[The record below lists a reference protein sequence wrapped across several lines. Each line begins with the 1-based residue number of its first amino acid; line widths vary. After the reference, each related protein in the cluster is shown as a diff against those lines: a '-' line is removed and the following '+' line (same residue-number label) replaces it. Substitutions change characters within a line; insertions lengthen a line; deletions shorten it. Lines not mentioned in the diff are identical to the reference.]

1 VWGAPDTRIVF
12 DASYLELP
20 IVAADRAALRLARQQ
35 CERALAE
42 LHDGRNFVHC
52 VKRLIARAGGFRTLE
67 EVADRVHMSPRT
79 LRRRLASYGVNFAD
93 LIDEERRNE
102 AQLLLQSSDRSLR
115 WVGEQLGYA
124 TLPNFVR
131 AFKRW
136 TGQTPAAYRRS
147 ARGDRSD
154 PQSRAGLPSTT
165 AAPKL
170 SAMKFTERI

>member
-1 VWGAPDTRIVF
+1 M
-12 DASYLELP
+12 
-20 IVAADRAALRLARQQ
+20 
-35 CERALAE
+35 
-42 LHDGRNFVHC
+42 HC
-52 VKRLIARAGGFRTLE
+52 VRRLIARTGGFRTLE
-67 EVADRVHMSPRT
+67 EVAERVQMSPRT

-93 LIDEERRNE
+93 LIDEERRKE

-147 ARGDRSD
+147 VRPNRGE
-154 PQSRAGLPSTT
+154 SRADLPPT
-165 AAPKL
+165 AATPKL